1 MKTIE
6 SVTKKTKKLLPIT
19 LITAALSTSLS
30 QGALIVLDPLQVVV
44 DQTFNNTTTNTG
56 APTFAVVST
65 SGIGTP
71 TYAIN
76 YRYTTDLSAYGY
88 SPTSSFDFTMT
99 VTTTDGNINNAG
111 TLGATN
117 GASGSID
124 PGESLTYTLSYTPT
138 GPFTGVTIGNV
149 QSYGSGDMRVT
160 STSGYDVTNTANNPG
175 FFLDAN
181 DFTIENVDPGTATGS
196 PGYINFRIA
205 AAVPEP
211 SSTALLGLGLS
222 SLLLRRKRS

>member
-71 TYAIN
+71 TYTIN

-88 SPTSSFDFTMT
+88 SPTSSFDFAMT
-99 VTTTDGNINNAG
+99 VTTTDGWPYFACT
-111 TLGATN
+111 TLGRI
-117 GASGSID
+117 GASCVAAS
-124 PGESLTYTLSYTPT
+124 
-138 GPFTGVTIGNV
+138 VTAPA
-149 QSYGSGDMRVT
+149 M
-160 STSGYDVTNTANNPG
+160 
-175 FFLDAN
+175 
-181 DFTIENVDPGTATGS
+181 AT
-196 PGYINFRIA
+196 RWMD
-205 AAVPEP
+205 
-211 SSTALLGLGLS
+211 
-222 SLLLRRKRS
+222 LRLRSRRGCQRRGQLQR